1 MEQQTII
8 IPNLAIAGYR
18 SFSKEPQYF
27 DQFAK
32 INLFIGQ
39 NNAGKSN
46 VLRFLMELYQQASE
60 QLHDHHFP
68 KKEFSLDYALVQHLP
83 DKPGML
89 LGTGEKID
97 IDELPPEH
105 RLITHLSHQGQ
116 RSIAGQH
123 FLKVMKKKAETDD
136 TLLCWTLY
144 KAPVRQG
151 GTDIENVWSDAVA
164 SLLDSEIEE
173 LWKIL
178 TGKGYGGHR
187 DNLEPDIRK
196 RMATRPVQMKAQL
209 IPAIRR
215 IGEKGSSSDD
225 FDGTGIID
233 RLAKLQHPSK
243 LSSYQSEKKQFE
255 DITNFLRD
263 VVDCPDAVVEIPE
276 EKHTIHVHMDG
287 KVLPIE
293 SLGTGI
299 HEVVILAAAATV
311 LSKHVVCIE
320 EPELHL
326 NPILQRKLIRY
337 LSKHTDNQY
346 FITTHSN
353 VLMDVPDAEI
363 YHIKLVKG
371 ASIVERVT
379 SGRQK
384 SAVYEDLGYHP
395 SDLLQA
401 NCIIWVEGP
410 SDRIYLNWWLESMDK
425 DLVEGIHYSIMFY
438 GGRLLSHLSNA
449 EIDQQHVDDFISLRR
464 LNNRGVIL
472 IDSDRRDEDSDIN
485 ATKQR
490 LQDEFDSGPGHAW
503 ITQGRE
509 IENYLLAEQVEAAI
523 KAVHPK
529 VKEIGPFG
537 KYDNTLKIQGGGGN
551 ATQADKIKVAREITK
566 QNQPDLSM
574 YDLKTQLNK
583 LIEFI
588 WESNSVPAAP
598 KDEQH
603 VLAPV

>member
-1 MEQQTII
+1 MII

-18 SFSKEPQYF
+18 SFGREPQYF
-27 DQFAK
+27 DQFVK

-68 KKEFSLDYALVQHLP
+68 KKEFGFDHTVSQHLP
-83 DKPGML
+83 DKPPML

-97 IDELPPEH
+97 LDELPPDH
-105 RLITHLSHQGQ
+105 RLIAHLTNQGQ
-116 RSIAGQH
+116 RSFAGEV
-123 FLKVMKKKAETDD
+123 LLRLMKEKARIDNTK
-136 TLLCWTLY
+136 LCWNLY
-144 KAPVRQG
+144 KSPIRRGAIDPQ
-151 GTDIENVWSDAVA
+151 DSWLSAVA
-164 SLLDSEIEE
+164 VLSDHEIKK
-173 LWKIL
+173 LWEFL
-178 TGKGYGGHR
+178 TNRDGGGERHT
-187 DNLEPDIRK
+187 LEPAIVNRILPP
-196 RMATRPVQMKAQL
+196 PVQIKAQL

-215 IGEKGSSSDD
+215 IGEKGSSFKG

-233 RLAKLQHPSK
+233 RLAKLQNPSD
-243 LSSYQSEKKQFE
+243 LSSYQREKEQFKK
-255 DITNFLRD
+255 ITLFLRD
-263 VVDCPDAVVEIPE
+263 VVDRPDAVLEIPE

-311 LSKHVVCIE
+311 LSEHVVCIE

-337 LSKHTDNQY
+337 LAAHTNNQY

-353 VLMDVPDAEI
+353 VLMDVPAAEI
-363 YHIKLVKG
+363 YHIKLING
-371 ASIVERVT
+371 ASVVERVT
-379 SGRQK
+379 SDRQK
-384 SAVYEDLGYHP
+384 SAVCEDLGYHP

-410 SDRIYLNWWLESMDK
+410 SDRIYLNWWLKSMDE

-438 GGRLLSHLSNA
+438 GGRLLSHLSYA
-449 EIDQQHVDDFISLRR
+449 EGGSQEVNDFISLRK

-472 IDSDRRDEDSDIN
+472 IDSDKEKVRTRINGTKRRLRDG
-485 ATKQR
+485 
-490 LQDEFDSGPGHAW
+490 FDTGPGHAW
-503 ITQGRE
+503 ITEGRE
-509 IENYLLAEQVEAAI
+509 IENYLPAEQVEAAI

-529 VKEIGPFG
+529 AKKSGPFE
-537 KYDNTLKIQGGGGN
+537 KYDNTLKIQG
-551 ATQADKIKVAREITK
+551 ARRKETQANKVGVARYI
-566 QNQPDLSM
+566 
-574 YDLKTQLNK
+574 
-583 LIEFI
+583 
-588 WESNSVPAAP
+588 
-598 KDEQH
+598 
-603 VLAPV
+603 